1 MLLIL
6 PFFLGGGFD
15 SPSWLTTSVNP
26 KIGCNAVLF
35 KFFTMTNTQHPFF
48 QKQIVSQANLFFFS
62 ICIEFWI
69 KGVRPESPCWLFLP
83 DNTAIFIDRTRPA
96 IKLWVYGRNSF
107 HSKTFTNFVLE
118 IDLDLFTL
126 WGTWSRASV
135 VIQNMIMLIQSAI
148 ASSFLLEMRCISM
161 HWLFPK
167 KSTRL
172 KIGKTKL
179 TCILY

>member
-1 MLLIL
+1 MQCSVIQIL
-6 PFFLGGGFD
+6 YYDKYPTPLFSKADSFSSKSFFLFYLHWILD
-15 SPSWLTTSVNP
+15 
-26 KIGCNAVLF
+26 KGCETWVTVLAF
-35 KFFTMTNTQHPFF
+35 PAWQHSN
-48 QKQIVSQANLFFFS
+48 IH
-62 ICIEFWI
+62 
-69 KGVRPESPCWLFLP
+69 RPNW
-83 DNTAIFIDRTRPA
+83 
-96 IKLWVYGRNSF
+96 RNSF

>member
-1 MLLIL
+1 MQCSVIQIL
-6 PFFLGGGFD
+6 YYDKYPTPLFSKADSFSSKSFFLFYLHWILD
-15 SPSWLTTSVNP
+15 
-26 KIGCNAVLF
+26 KGCETWVTVLAF
-35 KFFTMTNTQHPFF
+35 PAWQHSN
-48 QKQIVSQANLFFFS
+48 IL
-62 ICIEFWI
+62 
-69 KGVRPESPCWLFLP
+69 R
-83 DNTAIFIDRTRPA
+83 DRTRPA

-148 ASSFLLEMRCISM
+148 ASFFLLEMRCISM